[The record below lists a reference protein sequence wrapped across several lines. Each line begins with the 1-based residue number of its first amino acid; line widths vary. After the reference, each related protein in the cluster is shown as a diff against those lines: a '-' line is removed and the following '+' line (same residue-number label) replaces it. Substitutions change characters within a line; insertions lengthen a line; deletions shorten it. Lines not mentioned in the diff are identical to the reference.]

1 MTVRPAVPSD
11 IPSLVRLHKLLHE
24 VHLRAEPRY
33 FKPASPEEVEALFQ
47 NRLSKEETRG
57 FVAAE
62 AESAAGYLLGAFG
75 ERKEDAFFRSQQWFQ
90 IDQICVDPSYQRHG
104 HGRSLVAAAVECARA
119 AGIQQVQTGVW
130 AFNDPSLAL
139 FNDQGFRASEHRL
152 RMIID

>member
-1 MTVRPAVPSD
+1 MTVRPAVLAD
-11 IPSLVRLHKLLHE
+11 IPSLVRLHRLLHE
-24 VHLRAEPRY
+24 VHVRAAPRY

-47 NRLSKEETRG
+47 DQLSKEETRG

-75 ERKEDAFFRSQQWFQ
+75 ERKEDALFRPQQWFQ
-90 IDQICVDPSYQRHG
+90 IDQICVDPACQRRG
-104 HGRSLVAAAVECARA
+104 QGRSLIAAAVECARA

-139 FNDQGFRASEHRL
+139 FDCA
-152 RMIID
+152 